1 MNYKKIYFQ
10 IIRNRINNPAPLSL
24 DSYGE
29 VHHIKPKSF
38 GRRGENL
45 DNEKNLVRLSA
56 REHFIVHFLLY
67 KIYKH
72 RSKVVFTNSK
82 KEAERYRKMAYAL
95 HLMLQLSSVKKS
107 SYTKMTGRTF
117 EQLKKENQ
125 LLRCRFTTQQVND
138 MFQFYVD
145 NKITPK
151 TIHIIQ
157 QKFNVDMS
165 HHQFLTLFNQ
175 NGLKLT
181 EYDFYQRNKISLE
194 KAKEIAIFYK
204 ENRIGKK
211 NLHLL
216 HEKFNVS
223 HTIKAL
229 TLTFRIYKLDYK
241 FVNKYTDEQVKTMYD
256 FFIRKNITSDTIN
269 IFNKNFNTDF
279 KYNSL
284 KSLFYKRGYK
294 LTNSKTYVIKQNIS
308 VKYTKQMVEEMYQF
322 YLDNNLTSKT
332 IDILNQ
338 KFNTSF
344 THKNFQVILRK
355 HNFYLKDSRKKYNPN
370 EVKRWFDFYVK
381 NKINKSNLYLFN
393 EMFNTN
399 FTFHMLR
406 STFYNYGYRLS
417 KLDTFNNPIGMKK
430 YSNEQIQQMFK
441 FYLDNY
447 SNKDKLDMLNK
458 KFNTN
463 FKQSA
468 LNGLFNKH
476 GYKIKEHLSC

>member
-10 IIRNRINNPAPLSL
+10 IIRNRINNPLSL
-24 DSYGE
+24 EQYGE
-29 VHHIKPKSF
+29 FHHIKPKSF
-38 GRRGENL
+38 GGLNL

-67 KIYKH
+67 KHYKN
-72 RSKVVFTNSK
+72 RSKNIFPNSK

-95 HLMLQLSSVKKS
+95 HLMLQLHLSSLKT

-117 EQLKKENQ
+117 EQLKKENH
-125 LLRCRFTTQQVND
+125 LLRSRFTQKQIYD
-138 MFQFYVD
+138 MFQFYVS

-157 QKFNVDMS
+157 QHFNIDMK
-165 HHQFLTLFNQ
+165 HYQFLTLFNQ

-204 ENRIGKK
+204 KNRIGKH
-211 NLHLL
+211 NLNLL
-216 HEKFNVS
+216 HKKFNIN

-229 TLTFRIYKLDYK
+229 TWTFRTYNIDYK

-269 IFNKNFNTDF
+269 IFNDNFNTDF

-284 KSLFYKRGYK
+284 KSLFNKRGYK

-322 YLDNNLTSKT
+322 YLDNDLTSKT

-338 KFNTSF
+338 KFNT
-344 THKNFQVILRK
+344 
-355 HNFYLKDSRKKYNPN
+355 
-370 EVKRWFDFYVK
+370 
-381 NKINKSNLYLFN
+381 
-393 EMFNTN
+393 
-399 FTFHMLR
+399 
-406 STFYNYGYRLS
+406 
-417 KLDTFNNPIGMKK
+417 
-430 YSNEQIQQMFK
+430 
-441 FYLDNY
+441 
-447 SNKDKLDMLNK
+447 
-458 KFNTN
+458 
-463 FKQSA
+463 
-468 LNGLFNKH
+468 
-476 GYKIKEHLSC
+476 